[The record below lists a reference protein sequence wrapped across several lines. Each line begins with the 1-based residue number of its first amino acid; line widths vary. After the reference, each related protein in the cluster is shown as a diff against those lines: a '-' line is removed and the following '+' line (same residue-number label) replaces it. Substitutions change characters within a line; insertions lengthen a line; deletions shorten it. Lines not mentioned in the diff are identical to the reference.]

1 MDNIKVT
8 TKTLGLSSID
18 ELDAVKD
25 LVANGSFLLFIKIIE
40 KLCADM
46 HKDVVSYNLVNLDE
60 TSLSY
65 LAYKKMKSQGG
76 EKLLIELK
84 AIQEAIKNK
93 Q

>member
-46 HKDVVSYNLVNLDE
+46 HKDVVSYNLVSLDDN
-60 TSLSY
+60 SLAY

>member
-1 MDNIKVT
+1 MDNTKVT
-8 TKTLGLSSID
+8 AKTLGLSSVD

-25 LVANGSFLLFIKIIE
+25 LVENGSFLLFIKIVE

-46 HKDVVSYNLVNLDE
+46 HKDVVSYNLVSLDND
-60 TSLSY
+60 SLAY

-76 EKLLIELK
+76 EKLLMELK
-84 AIQEAIKNK
+84 ALQEVIKKK

>member
-25 LVANGSFLLFIKIIE
+25 LVANGSFLLLIKIVE

-46 HKDVVSYNLVNLDE
+46 NKDVVSYNLVNLDDG
-60 TSLSY
+60 SLSY

>member
-25 LVANGSFLLFIKIIE
+25 LVANGSFLLLIKIVE

-46 HKDVVSYNLVNLDE
+46 NKDVVSYNLVSLDDN
-60 TSLSY
+60 SLAY

>member
-25 LVANGSFLLFIKIIE
+25 LVANGSVLLLIKINE

-46 HKDVVSYNLVNLDE
+46 HKDVVSYNLVSLDDN
-60 TSLSY
+60 SLAY

>member
-1 MDNIKVT
+1 MDNTKVT
-8 TKTLGLSSID
+8 AKTLGLSSVD

-25 LVANGSFLLFIKIIE
+25 SVENGSFLLFIKIVE

-46 HKDVVSYNLVNLDE
+46 HKDVVSYNLVSLDND
-60 TSLSY
+60 SLAY

-76 EKLLIELK
+76 EKLLMELK
-84 AIQEAIKNK
+84 ALQEVIKKK